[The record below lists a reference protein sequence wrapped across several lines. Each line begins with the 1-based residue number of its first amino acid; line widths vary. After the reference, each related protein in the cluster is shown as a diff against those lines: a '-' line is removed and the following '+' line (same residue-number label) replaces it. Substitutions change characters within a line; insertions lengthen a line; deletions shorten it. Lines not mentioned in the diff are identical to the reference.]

1 MCNDFNIKK
10 LPFYNILPV
19 GICNYEKLKAD
30 LLECR
35 AKNRIPIGAK
45 SVIVYL
51 FPYYLGEAY
60 YKNSNLS
67 KYAVPDD
74 YHKICGEYL
83 EKTVLYLKEKYPD
96 NSFEYFCD
104 NSPFNE
110 VRAACLAGLGVKG
123 ENSLLINEAYG
134 SFCFIGE
141 IITDLDIP
149 TDEKEIATCLKCGL
163 CEKNCIN
170 NALKNGVVD
179 ENKCFSAITQKKGE
193 LKESEAEL
201 IKQSG
206 CIWGCDICQNIC
218 PMNKNI
224 KITPIKE
231 FYDTANPVYKGES
244 DYNKNRAFS
253 WRKQDVIN
261 RNLKISGCKF
271 Q

>member
-1 MCNDFNIKK
+1 MFDLKK
-10 LPFYNILPV
+10 LPFYDMLPV
-19 GICNYEKLKAD
+19 GVCSFEKIKDD
-30 LLECR
+30 LVDCR
-35 AKNRIPIGAK
+35 AKSRIPIDAK

-51 FPYYLGEAY
+51 FPYYLGEEY

-67 KYAVPDD
+67 KYAVPAD
-74 YHKICGEYL
+74 YHRICGDYL
-83 EKTVLYLKEKYPD
+83 EKVVLYLKDKYPD

-104 NSPFNE
+104 NSPVNE
-110 VRAACLAGLGVKG
+110 VLVACLSGLGVKG

-149 TDEKEIATCLKCGL
+149 VEEKDIKPCLKCGL

-170 NALKNGVVD
+170 TALNNGKV
-179 ENKCFSAITQKKGE
+179 EEEKCFSAITQKKGE
-193 LKESEAEL
+193 LTDFEAEL
-201 IKQSG
+201 IRKTK

-224 KITPIKE
+224 KTTPIKE
-231 FYDTANPVYKGES
+231 FYETAKAVYKGES

-253 WRKQDVIN
+253 WRKQEVIN
-261 RNLKISGCKF
+261 RNLEISGCKF
-271 Q
+271 

>member
-1 MCNDFNIKK
+1 MFDLKK
-10 LPFYNILPV
+10 LPFYDMLPV
-19 GICNYEKLKAD
+19 GVCSFEKIKDD
-30 LLECR
+30 LIDCR

-51 FPYYLGEAY
+51 FPYYLGEEY

-74 YHKICGEYL
+74 YHRICGDYL
-83 EKTVLYLKEKYPD
+83 EKVVLYLKEKYPD

-104 NSPFNE
+104 NSPVNE
-110 VRAACLAGLGVKG
+110 VRAACLSGLGVKG
-123 ENSLLINEAYG
+123 ENSLLINGDYG

-141 IITDLDIP
+141 IVTDLDILVE
-149 TDEKEIATCLKCGL
+149 EKNIKSCLKCGL

-170 NALKNGVVD
+170 NALNNGKV
-179 ENKCFSAITQKKGE
+179 EEAKCFSAITQKKGE
-193 LKESEAEL
+193 LTDLEAEL
-201 IKQSG
+201 IRKTR
-206 CIWGCDICQNIC
+206 CVWGCDICQNIC

-224 KITPIKE
+224 RTTPIKE
-231 FYDTANPVYKGES
+231 FYETAKAVYKGES

-261 RNLKISGCKF
+261 RNLEISGCKF
-271 Q
+271 